1 MEGAAAQIKAA
12 ARTIS
17 PRVQREKH
25 CCKDLQSIAVP
36 WQSHS
41 GNRSLPECAATPS
54 SNKTAVIYQR
64 RLPAIGNQ
72 ISCSTRLPQ
81 THEIE
86 HSTFANNAGLR
97 VGQ

>member
-12 ARTIS
+12 VRTIS

-41 GNRSLPECAATPS
+41 GNRSLPDVRRHHVPIKLRVFINDVC
-54 SNKTAVIYQR
+54 R
-64 RLPAIGNQ
+64 RLVTKFLVQPDF
-72 ISCSTRLPQ
+72 LK
-81 THEIE
+81 
-86 HSTFANNAGLR
+86 LMK
-97 VGQ
+97 

>member
-1 MEGAAAQIKAA
+1 MEGAAAKIKAA
-12 ARTIS
+12 VRTIS

-36 WQSHS
+36 WQ
-41 GNRSLPECAATPS
+41 LPECAATPC
-54 SNKTAVIYQR
+54 SNKTAGIYQR

-72 ISCSTRLPQ
+72 ISCSARLPK